1 MVRIKIFPS
10 LVKRGEEKF
19 EIHPLGRSAE
29 KFCGPYGRAHLL
41 LIKEGVWG
49 EKKEMI
55 KMNRRKASISES
67 AASCGRGFTLIEL
80 LVVIAIIAILAAMLL
95 PVLSQAREKAKG
107 AICMNNLKQCGMAI
121 FMYTNDYNEYF
132 PPHWQWARYVV
143 HYTSPT
149 QPVCAAA
156 SHIGWNSDIYYCPRT
171 IPTYFAY
178 DVPGSIKYR
187 HTEATYGMNI
197 AFNGYWLG
205 RWPKL
210 KDVKSP
216 SKMFILADS
225 VMLSRGWKYGFCSA
239 EPGLGDKRIFGRHTG
254 RAGCLFVDGHVEMP
268 LADQLAIGDGG
279 SNYHQR
285 LPWNYFFW
293 Y

>member
-10 LVKRGEEKF
+10 LVKRGEGRFK
-19 EIHPLGRSAE
+19 IHPLGRSPE
-29 KFCGPYGRAHLL
+29 KFCGPYGRAHLPL
-41 LIKEGVWG
+41 QKEGVG
-49 EKKEMI
+49 K
-55 KMNRRKASISES
+55 RKASISAS
-67 AASCGRGFTLIEL
+67 AVSCGGGFTLIEL

-107 AICMNNLKQCGMAI
+107 SICMNNLKQCGMAI

-132 PPHWQWARYVV
+132 PPHGQWARYVV

-156 SHIGWNSDIYYCPRT
+156 YHIGWNSDIYYCPRT
-171 IPTYFAY
+171 KPTIKAY
-178 DVPGSIKYR
+178 DDNPSSPKYR
-187 HTEATYGMNI
+187 HSEAVYGMNI

-210 KDVKSP
+210 RDVKSP

-225 VMLSRGWKYGFCSA
+225 VMISRGWQYGFYSA
-239 EPGLGDKRIFGRHTG
+239 EPGLGDKRVFGRHTG

-268 LADQLAIGDGG
+268 LADQLACGDGG
-279 SNYHQR
+279 SNYWQR
-285 LPWNYFFW
+285 LPWNYYFW